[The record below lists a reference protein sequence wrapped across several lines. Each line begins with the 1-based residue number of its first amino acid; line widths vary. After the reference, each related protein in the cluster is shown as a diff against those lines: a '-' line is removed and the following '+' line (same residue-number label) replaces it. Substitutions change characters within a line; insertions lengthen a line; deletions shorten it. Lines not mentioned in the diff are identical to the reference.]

1 MLKRAL
7 ILVAPLLVAGCAL
20 PLPVRVASWAIDGV
34 SYMTTRKSITDHG
47 ISLVMERDCAVWR
60 MVTDR
65 RVCDETAPDVV
76 VASSGAESE
85 ESAEE
90 DLSTLAE
97 FETSAG
103 IPGAPLADE
112 DDGWE
117 ITDEDVLAFAD
128 FMTSAGSADEH
139 EQTGETDQARYFIAR
154 QAVNMRNRPTAKSLV
169 LKVLLGN
176 QKVRFID
183 KTDGWY
189 LVESRDGGQGQQQ
202 KGWVD
207 GGYLKLKG

>member
-20 PLPVRVASWAIDGV
+20 PLPVRVASWAIDVV

-112 DDGWE
+112 DDG
-117 ITDEDVLAFAD
+117 
-128 FMTSAGSADEH
+128 
-139 EQTGETDQARYFIAR
+139 
-154 QAVNMRNRPTAKSLV
+154 
-169 LKVLLGN
+169 
-176 QKVRFID
+176 
-183 KTDGWY
+183 
-189 LVESRDGGQGQQQ
+189 
-202 KGWVD
+202 
-207 GGYLKLKG
+207 